1 MKGILGRKRGMSR
14 VFTEDGRVQPVTVIE
29 AGPCVVTQVKTSQV
43 HGYQA
48 IQLGFEEYKRLNKPE
63 SGHLTRSAPMRHLKE
78 FRVDDLEDLQVG
90 QQILVDI
97 FSDGDSVRISG
108 TSKGRGFA
116 GGIKRHN
123 FKGGPKT
130 HGQSDRWRAPGSIGA
145 GTTPGRVYKGTRMAG
160 HMGNHKVTMP
170 NLKIVG
176 IDKDRNLLFIKGSVP
191 GSNNGMLV
199 ITGNSKGN

>member
-1 MKGILGRKRGMSR
+1 M
-14 VFTEDGRVQPVTVIE
+14 
-29 AGPCVVTQVKTSQV
+29 
-43 HGYQA
+43 
-48 IQLGFEEYKRLNKPE
+48 
-63 SGHLTRSAPMRHLKE
+63 
-78 FRVDDLEDLQVG
+78 EDLQVG

-97 FSDGDSVRISG
+97 FSAGDSVRISG

-116 GGIKRHN
+116 GGIKRLN

>member
-1 MKGILGRKRGMSR
+1 MSR

-29 AGPCVVTQVKTSQV
+29 AGPCVVTQVKTNPV

-48 IQLGFEEYKRLNKPE
+48 IQLGFEESKRLNKPE
-63 SGHLTRSAPMRHLKE
+63 SGHLRRSTPMRHLKE
-78 FRVDDLEDLQVG
+78 FRVDDLEDLQIG

-116 GGIKRHN
+116 GTVKRHN

-145 GTTPGRVYKGTRMAG
+145 GTTPGRVFKGTRMAG
-160 HMGNHKVTMP
+160 HMGNHKVTIP
-170 NLKIVG
+170 KLKIVG
-176 IDKDRNLLFIKGSVP
+176 VDKDRNLLFIKGSVP

-199 ITGNSKGN
+199 ITGSSKGN

>member
-1 MKGILGRKRGMSR
+1 MSR

-48 IQLGFEEYKRLNKPE
+48 IQLGFEEFKRLNKPE
-63 SGHLTRSAPMRHLKE
+63 AGHLARSAPMRHLKE
-78 FRVDDLEDLQVG
+78 FRVDELEDLQVG

-123 FKGGPKT
+123 FKG
-130 HGQSDRWRAPGSIGA
+130 
-145 GTTPGRVYKGTRMAG
+145 
-160 HMGNHKVTMP
+160 
-170 NLKIVG
+170 L
-176 IDKDRNLLFIKGSVP
+176 
-191 GSNNGMLV
+191 
-199 ITGNSKGN
+199 